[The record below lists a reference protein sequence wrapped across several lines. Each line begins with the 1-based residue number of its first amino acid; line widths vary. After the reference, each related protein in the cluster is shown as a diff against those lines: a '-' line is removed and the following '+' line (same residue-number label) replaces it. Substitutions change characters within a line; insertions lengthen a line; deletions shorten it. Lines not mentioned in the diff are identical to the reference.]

1 MIIEF
6 VGLPGSGK
14 TTLYRRARQMLDNAG
29 FQLWTPYRLWTNDV
43 ATLAPPGHAR
53 KNGAT
58 PRKLSHMP
66 RLSRVATRL
75 QDLRANRVLVRWVLA
90 RILSSKQPW
99 KYKAYAARLFLTSLA
114 DRCFAQRRSVP
125 DEIVLFPEGVVH
137 RGLSVFMHSSKAVNV
152 EAIRHYVSAIP
163 LPDVLIVLQADPNI
177 VLERTR
183 ARRNGTSR
191 RMRLNSESDMLEGER
206 VLNAITSE
214 LRSYASV
221 HMVTLNTDDLTLAT
235 FEFEAQVMPDLLT
248 RWQRMKN
255 VDQSQMSTVE
265 EISG

>member
-43 ATLAPPGHAR
+43 ATLASPGHAR

-58 PRKLSHMP
+58 PRKLSHMS

-75 QDLRANRVLVRWVLA
+75 QDLRANQALVGRVLA

-99 KYKAYAARLFLTSLA
+99 KYKAYAARLFLTSLT

-125 DEIVLFPEGVVH
+125 DEIVLFSEGVVH

-177 VLERTR
+177 TLERTR
-183 ARRNGTSR
+183 ARRNGSSR
-191 RMRLNSESDMLEGER
+191 RMRLNSKSDMLEGER
-206 VLNAITSE
+206 IMSAIISE
-214 LRSYASV
+214 LRSYSSV
-221 HMVTLNTDDLTLAT
+221 QLITLNTNDLTLAT
-235 FEFEAQVMPDLLT
+235 LEFEAQVVPDLLT

-255 VDQSQMSTVE
+255 VDQPQMLTVE
-265 EISG
+265 KFAG